1 MENEDKKKG
10 LQALVTFQRELT
22 KQVDEVR
29 GNLSVLD
36 KDNDFLSL
44 PQDKQMEYLA
54 IMLDRLEDE
63 RKQTFLW
70 LQGYADK
77 YGITLDYSKF
87 EDKYDVL
94 KDDIKPYQEQCNYFL
109 DLANIAIMVK
119 HNTSTKEF
127 KVKSKLMKEKL
138 AAFLQNETSSIG
150 FMDLPKRVNKVE
162 LKKEFDNY
170 IASKKHKE
178 REDFYYTINK
188 FFFPEYCK
196 NDAVE
201 WLRNIIQGKEYSVVK
216 VGAFIYDV
224 LSQIGIFNKKDYQ
237 LKPKEKYDLVKNYFT
252 R

>member
-1 MENEDKKKG
+1 MGNEDKKKG
-10 LQALVTFQRELT
+10 LQTLVTFQKELT

-119 HNTSTKEF
+119 LNIPTKEF
-127 KVKSKLMKEKL
+127 KVKSDLMRKNL
-138 AAFLQNETSSIG
+138 AALLQGIVSNIG
-150 FMDLPKRVNKVE
+150 FMDLPKRVNKAK
-162 LKKEFDNY
+162 LKEEFDNY
-170 IASKKHKE
+170 ISSENPKGQKEFLYSVQKQFLGKYSK
-178 REDFYYTINK
+178 N
-188 FFFPEYCK
+188 
-196 NDAVE
+196 NAVE
-201 WLRNIIQGKEYSVVK
+201 WLCNIIQGKKYNVK
-216 VGAFIYDV
+216 AGAFIYDV
-224 LSQIGIFNKKDYQ
+224 LSQIGLFNRKDYI
-237 LKPKEKYDLVKNYFT
+237 LNRKEKYDLVKPYFT

>member
-10 LQALVTFQRELT
+10 LQALITFQKELT
-22 KQVDEVR
+22 KQVDEVK
-29 GNLSVLD
+29 GYLSVLD

-44 PQDKQMEYLA
+44 PNDRQMEYLA

-77 YGITLDYSKF
+77 YGIALDYSRF
-87 EDKYDVL
+87 EDNYDVF

-119 HNTSTKEF
+119 HNTPTKEF
-127 KVKSKLMKEKL
+127 KVKSKAMRERLST
-138 AAFLQNETSSIG
+138 FLQNEIANIG
-150 FMDLPKRVNKVE
+150 FMDLPKRVNKAK

-170 IASKKHKE
+170 LASEHPKGQKE
-178 REDFYYTINK
+178 FIYSVQK
-188 FFFPEYCK
+188 FFLPKYSRI
-196 NDAVE
+196 DAVD
-201 WLRNIIQGKEYSVVK
+201 WLFNIIQGGKFSIK
-216 VGAFIYDV
+216 AGAFIYDV

>member
-10 LQALVTFQRELT
+10 LEALVTFQRELT
-22 KQVDEVR
+22 KQVDEVK

-44 PQDKQMEYLA
+44 PNDRQMKYLA
-54 IMLDRLEDE
+54 IILDRLEDE
-63 RKQTFLW
+63 RKQTFIW

-77 YGITLDYSKF
+77 YGIALDYSKF
-87 EDKYDVL
+87 EDNYDVF

-150 FMDLPKRVNKVE
+150 FMDLPKRVNKIK

-170 IASKKHKE
+170 ISSKHPKE
-178 REDFYYTINK
+178 QKEFLYSVQKQFLNK
-188 FFFPEYCK
+188 YKK
-196 NDAVE
+196 NNAVE
-201 WLRNIIQGKEYSVVK
+201 WLCSIIQGEKYNVK
-216 VGAFIYDV
+216 AGAFIYDV

>member
-10 LQALVTFQRELT
+10 LEALVTFQRELT
-22 KQVDEVR
+22 KQVDEVK

-44 PQDKQMEYLA
+44 PNDRQMKYLA
-54 IMLDRLEDE
+54 IILDRLEDE
-63 RKQTFLW
+63 RKQTFIW

-77 YGITLDYSKF
+77 YGIALDYSKF
-87 EDKYDVL
+87 EDNYDVF

-119 HNTSTKEF
+119 LNIPTKEF
-127 KVKSKLMKEKL
+127 KVKSDLMRENL
-138 AAFLQNETSSIG
+138 ATFLQGIVSNIG
-150 FMDLPKRVNKVE
+150 FMDLPKRVNKTK

-170 IASKKHKE
+170 ISSKHPKE
-178 REDFYYTINK
+178 QKEFLYSVQKQFLNK
-188 FFFPEYCK
+188 YKK
-196 NDAVE
+196 NNAVE
-201 WLRNIIQGKEYSVVK
+201 WLCSIIQGEKYNVK
-216 VGAFIYDV
+216 AGAFIYDV

>member
-10 LQALVTFQRELT
+10 LEALVTFQRELT
-22 KQVDEVR
+22 KQVDEVK

-44 PQDKQMEYLA
+44 PNDRQMKYLA
-54 IMLDRLEDE
+54 IILDRLEDE
-63 RKQTFLW
+63 RKQTFIW

-77 YGITLDYSKF
+77 YGIALDYSKF
-87 EDKYDVL
+87 EDNYDVF

-127 KVKSKLMKEKL
+127 KVKSKIMKEKL

-150 FMDLPKRVNKVE
+150 FMDLPKRVNKIK

-170 IASKKHKE
+170 ISSKHPKDQKE
-178 REDFYYTINK
+178 FLYSVQK
-188 FFFPEYCK
+188 QFFSKYKK
-196 NDAVE
+196 NNAVE
-201 WLRNIIQGKEYSVVK
+201 WLCNIIRGEKYNVNA
-216 VGAFIYDV
+216 GAFIYDV
-224 LSQIGIFNKKDYQ
+224 LSQIGFYNKKDYI
-237 LKPKEKYDLVKNYFT
+237 LKPKEKYDLVKNYFI

>member
-10 LQALVTFQRELT
+10 VQTLVTFQRELT
-22 KQVDEVR
+22 KQVDEVK
-29 GNLSVLD
+29 GNLLVLD
-36 KDNDFLSL
+36 KDNDFIGL
-44 PQDKQMEYLA
+44 PNERQMEYLA

-70 LQGYADK
+70 LQGYANK
-77 YGITLDYSKF
+77 YDIALDYSKF
-87 EDKYDVL
+87 EDNYDVF

-127 KVKSKLMKEKL
+127 KIKSDLMRENL
-138 AAFLQNETSSIG
+138 VTFLQGIVSNIG
-150 FMDLPKRVNKVE
+150 FMDLPKRVNKTK

-170 IASKKHKE
+170 ISSKHPKE
-178 REDFYYTINK
+178 QKEFLYSVQKQFLNK
-188 FFFPEYCK
+188 YKK
-196 NDAVE
+196 NNAVE
-201 WLRNIIQGKEYSVVK
+201 WLCSIIQGEKYNVK
-216 VGAFIYDV
+216 AGAFIYDV

-237 LKPKEKYDLVKNYFT
+237 LKPKEKYDLVKNNFT

>member
-1 MENEDKKKG
+1 MGNEDKKKG
-10 LQALVTFQRELT
+10 LQTLVTFQKELT

-70 LQGYADK
+70 LQGYANN
-77 YGITLDYSKF
+77 YGIALDYSKF
-87 EDKYDVL
+87 EDNYDIFR
-94 KDDIKPYQEQCNYFL
+94 DNIKPYQEQCDYFL

-119 HNTSTKEF
+119 QNTSTNEF
-127 KVKSKLMKEKL
+127 KVKSKLMRKNL
-138 AAFLQNETSSIG
+138 AIFLQGIVSKIG
-150 FMDLPKRVNKVE
+150 FMDLPKRVNKAK
-162 LKKEFDNY
+162 LKEEFDNY
-170 IASKKHKE
+170 IASEKHKE
-178 REDFYYTINK
+178 RKDFCYTINK
-188 FFFPEYCK
+188 FFFPKYCK

-201 WLRNIIQGKEYSVVK
+201 WLCSIIIGKKYNVAA
-216 VGAFIYDV
+216 GAFIYDV
-224 LSQIGIFNKKDYQ
+224 LSQIGIFNKRDYQ
-237 LKPKEKYDLVKNYFT
+237 LKRKEKFDLVKNYFT